1 MMRKSLIVLTLC
13 LLLTL
18 VLCSC
23 DMQGLVGELQ
33 GEKPADQTVGLG
45 GFAGAMEI
53 IGTDENGN
61 YIAKGE
67 NGTYVVN
74 GDAFFDGEGSFS
86 VIIGGN
92 GSFQYEVSIAD
103 PLSEVDA
110 YEADAFVPTDKET
123 DYVKITVRDYGEI
136 VIRLH
141 ARYAPA
147 TVENFKKLVGQG
159 FYDGLVFHRIIQ
171 NFMIQ
176 GGGYDESGELHKTD
190 AIKGEFEANGFK
202 NTLKHARGVIS
213 MARRGEGY
221 TIKDG
226 QVVYDTGYDSGSCQ
240 FFIVHKDSLFLDG
253 KYAAFGWVTEGM
265 EVVDAIAKNV
275 PVTDNNG
282 TVKAGYAPVIEYIKV
297 IK

>member
-202 NTLKHARGVIS
+202 NTLNHARGVIS
-213 MARRGEGY
+213 MARA
-221 TIKDG
+221 
-226 QVVYDTGYDSGSCQ
+226 QAMDSASSQ
-240 FFIVHKDSLFLDG
+240 FFICDTDNTRLDG
-253 KYAAFGWVTEGM
+253 QYAAFGVVVAGM
-265 EVVDAIAKNV
+265 EVVDAIAALK
-275 PVTDNNG
+275 TQ
-282 TVKAGYAPVIEYIKV
+282 AGDAPVSPVVIESITFVYRDK
-297 IK
+297 K